1 MNKNVPGMNITFNMT
16 EEELIN
22 NIDSWKHRDFAPRK
36 QYTDPVEQL
45 TGWDKPEDIEKD
57 IEEENIKHK
66 DMIKEIANKD
76 TVILY
81 NKQSGTDFN
90 E

>member
-1 MNKNVPGMNITFNMT
+1 MNNKNVPGMNITFNMT

-22 NIDSWKHRDFAPRK
+22 NIDFWKHRDFVPRK
-36 QYTDPVEQL
+36 QYIDPVEQL

-81 NKQSGTDFN
+81 NK
-90 E
+90 